1 MHLRIFSTPA
11 LVLLAGLLSCLPV
24 MAQEPTPPYPTL
36 SSVPDPRD
44 FFGRADTHLTLLGNP
59 QRLAGAD
66 LDWLGLRSD
75 ASQPGQARLPTDYEV
90 NDALLT
96 VQALGGTVV
105 RARTLGASV
114 GCALC
119 LMPAPGRMG
128 DAAFAQAD
136 MVLGHARDLGLKLIV
151 PLAGGPQDC
160 GRPDPYDGSICFFV
174 RARGQTSEAAFFS
187 DPGIRADFLAYV
199 TAVVSHV
206 NATTGESYAENPAI
220 MAWENCDGCGRGIDA
235 GVLSSWSEAVGQ
247 AIRAADTRHLYEDG
261 AFAGRIDPHAPGA
274 APASAWATP
283 SVDIVGD
290 SVPPG
295 DASAAAVAVSKA
307 DRVYMIDALGWSPR
321 AWKTLDDFEAE
332 LDTLARQRL
341 ISGALIAGL
350 QGHADSGGFLPP
362 SARNAFYFPGLDTAL
377 TSAADMQA
385 RGRAFR
391 RFAYR
396 MAELPPPAFL
406 LAPKPEIISA
416 VHGRLTWRGSAGA
429 YTYQIERA
437 TDLVA
442 PGAWSLV
449 CASCSETAQP
459 WQDPHVPAGPV
470 WYRIVPVNVN
480 DHASPPSAPFRN
492 QP

>member
-1 MHLRIFSTPA
+1 MLAQLLTTA
-11 LVLLAGLLSCLPV
+11 LLLAAGLLTCLPA
-24 MAQEPTPPYPTL
+24 MAQEATPPYPTL
-36 SSVPDPRD
+36 SSTPDPRD
-44 FFGRADTHLTLLGNP
+44 FLGRADTHLTLLGNP

-66 LDWLGLRSD
+66 LDWLGLRAD
-75 ASQPGQARLPTDYEV
+75 QGKLRLPTEYEV
-90 NDALLT
+90 EDALLT

-119 LMPAPGRMG
+119 LMPAPGHMN
-128 DAAFAQAD
+128 DAAFAQGD
-136 MVLGHARDLGLKLIV
+136 MVLSHARDLGLKFII

-160 GRPDPYDGSICFFV
+160 SRPDPYDGSICVFV
-174 RARGQTSEAAFFS
+174 RARGQTNEAAFFT
-187 DPGIRADFLAYV
+187 DPAIRADFLAYV

-206 NATTGESYAENPAI
+206 NAVTGESYAENPTI

-247 AIRAADTRHLYEDG
+247 AIRAADTRHLYENG

-274 APASAWATP
+274 APAAAWATP

-290 SVPPG
+290 VVPQA
-295 DASAAAVAVSKA
+295 DASTASVAVAKA
-307 DRVYMIDALGWSPR
+307 DRVYMIDALGWSPH
-321 AWKTLDDFEAE
+321 AWKTPDDFDAE
-332 LDTLARQRL
+332 LQTLARQRA

-362 SARNAFYFPGLDTAL
+362 LSRDAFYFPGLDTSV
-377 TSAADMQA
+377 TSAADMQL

-396 MAELPPPAFL
+396 MAGLPVPAFL

-416 VHGRLTWRGSAGA
+416 VHGSLTWRGSAGA
-429 YTYQIERA
+429 ATYQIERA

-442 PGAWSLV
+442 AGAWSLV

-459 WQDPHVPAGPV
+459 WQDTHVPAGPV
-470 WYRIVPVNVN
+470 WYRIVPVNAN
-480 DHASPPSAPFRN
+480 DHASPPSPPVRN